1 MNPLATFSS
10 IIESDNSPWRGS
22 HLPDAKYKQMLA
34 ALPKQLLKH
43 QVKYVPAFLPPL
55 VPIQQ
60 YYTRLIENA
69 FTEYLNEFL
78 TLMEGATIDS
88 ERTYYVTTA
97 LEGEMNQQLKD
108 IADCFAKYHLPIIS
122 DASEL
127 EKLRAPTGNN
137 NDAFII
143 NVLKFHLLAIVLN
156 IQDLYPDFTTAL
168 PKGYSDLHLY
178 YFYQPLSDG
187 FFVAPPASLIAEL
200 PAAKAIKK
208 PPAFEPIMEDIEGR
222 KRGPV
227 SFEDII
233 RSKQL
238 LRKME
243 SHLIELK
250 YLTTQY
256 NLTDKPKK
264 NVKREVCALI
274 LEMERRDGFKKH
286 FFSNNKKTEI
296 TSAHILS
303 FFNIRYQADLKDI
316 LNGMRRKEE
325 KYDGFYQERSM
336 AIMAALNG

>member
-10 IIESDNSPWRGS
+10 IIESDNSPWRRS
-22 HLPDAKYKQMLA
+22 HLPDAKYRQMLA
-34 ALPKQLLKH
+34 ALPKQLLKR
-43 QVKYVPAFLPPL
+43 QIEYVPAFLPPL

-78 TLMEGATIDS
+78 TLMEGATIDP
-88 ERTYYVTTA
+88 ERNYYVTTA
-97 LEGEMNQQLKD
+97 LEGEMNQQLQD
-108 IADCFAKYHLPIIS
+108 IADCFAKYDLPNVT
-122 DASEL
+122 DPSEL

-156 IQDLYPDFTTAL
+156 IQDLYPDFTTTL

-178 YFYQPLSDG
+178 YFYEALPDG
-187 FFVAPPASLIAEL
+187 FFVAPPASYIAQQ
-200 PAAKAIKK
+200 PAAKAAKK
-208 PPAFEPIMEDIEGR
+208 APAFEPIMGEIEGR
-222 KRGPV
+222 KIGHV
-227 SFEDII
+227 SFEDLIK
-233 RSKQL
+233 SKSL
-238 LRKME
+238 LGKME

-264 NVKREVCALI
+264 GVKREVCALI

-286 FFSNNKKTEI
+286 FFCNNKKTEI

-303 FFNIRYQADLKDI
+303 FFNIRYQTDLKDI
-316 LNGMRRKEE
+316 LNGMRRKE
-325 KYDGFYQERSM
+325 KRYDGFYQERGY